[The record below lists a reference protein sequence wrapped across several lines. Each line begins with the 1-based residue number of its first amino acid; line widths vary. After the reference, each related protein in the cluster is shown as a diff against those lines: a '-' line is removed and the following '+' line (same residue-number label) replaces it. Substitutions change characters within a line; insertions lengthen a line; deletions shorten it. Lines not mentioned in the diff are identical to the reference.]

1 MRIFFFPW
9 NSNWIF
15 TAVSG
20 SVPTINNQPIG
31 HWEMLLS
38 RAEATSLLPSAASEV
53 GLLPPRPE
61 PSSLPSSEA
70 DVESYP
76 SDVSNDL
83 VPNDHSSGNHKLP
96 QQHSISSN
104 NLSCYADTKVTFAS
118 LASFY
123 PNKAGCLDGINN
135 LTFVPSLSLLPS
147 TIRSSFNSEVSST
160 TPTPSIPSPSF
171 TNGESSSSTNMSAF
185 MRLARKCNAFYFCG
199 M

>member
-1 MRIFFFPW
+1 
-9 NSNWIF
+9 
-15 TAVSG
+15 
-20 SVPTINNQPIG
+20 
-31 HWEMLLS
+31 MLLS

-61 PSSLPSSEA
+61 PSSLPSSET

-123 PNKAGCLDGINN
+123 PNKTGCLDGINN

-185 MRLARKCNAFYFCG
+185 MRLARKCNAFYFSG